1 MPSFKAVLFD
11 YDDTLSDTFA
21 ARVKAAEIA
30 AEGVLDSSVDLNQVM
45 KDWAGRP
52 QIDIWTDLTGSQE
65 TAQKMWTDY
74 QRWYWRKGTKS
85 VRLFDGVEEMLG
97 RLKARGVLLAVVTS
111 KARLLENED
120 GPYGVVVE
128 MQRLGVLD
136 LFDCVVGWG
145 DVAESK
151 PKPGPVLFA
160 LDKLEITSAEALMV
174 GDSHIDIKAAKEA
187 EVASAGALW
196 GATARELLVQSEP
209 DYLIE
214 TPAQVC
220 GLVQ

>member
-1 MPSFKAVLFD
+1 MPAFKAVLFD
-11 YDDTLSDTFA
+11 WDDTLSNTFA
-21 ARVKAAEIA
+21 IRVKAAEVA

-52 QIDIWTDLTGSQE
+52 QIDIWMDLTGSQE
-65 TAQKMWTDY
+65 TAQRMWTDY
-74 QRWYWRKGTKS
+74 QRWYWREGTQS
-85 VRLFDGVEEMLG
+85 ARLFNGIEEML
-97 RLKARGVLLAVVTS
+97 RQIKAQGVLLAIVTS
-111 KARLLENED
+111 KTRLLENED

-128 MQRLGVLD
+128 MERLGVLD

-145 DVAESK
+145 DVEESK
-151 PKPGPVLFA
+151 PKPGPILFA
-160 LDKLEITSAEALMV
+160 LDKLDITSAEALMV
-174 GDSHIDIKAAKEA
+174 GDSHIDIKAAKGA

-209 DYLIE
+209 NYLIE

-220 GLVQ
+220 GLI